1 MVYLWWCNTN
11 KRKTRPK
18 DKESQINTPINY
30 TEKFEQTLREIDQ
43 AVAEKIGDTFEL
55 PTSKLFAV
63 DYVRGEVPAIRQVA
77 EDSDIYGML
86 EDTFNA
92 VLLFDSG
99 YNGFAIVT
107 TGWAAP
113 INKDDD
119 ADNEVAPS
127 QHPERKRVRLMTMM
141 HNGKMGSSIRF
152 TGDKTVT
159 YDEGNAM
166 GSLASAM
173 QDMYDIVRALKV
185 SSAKENERQL
195 P

>member
-1 MVYLWWCNTN
+1 M
-11 KRKTRPK
+11 
-18 DKESQINTPINY
+18 NTPINY

-63 DYVRGEVPAIRQVA
+63 DYVRGEVPAIRQIA

-92 VLLFDSG
+92 VMLFDSG

>member
-1 MVYLWWCNTN
+1 MNTAI
-11 KRKTRPK
+11 T
-18 DKESQINTPINY
+18 Y

-43 AVAEKIGDTFEL
+43 AVA
-55 PTSKLFAV
+55 SKVESLTTDPFNLGKSILFAV
-63 DYVRGEVPAIRQVA
+63 DYVRGEVPAIKNIDEQG
-77 EDSDIYGML
+77 DIYEML
-86 EDTFNA
+86 DDTLNA
-92 VLLFDSG
+92 VRLFSME
-99 YNGFAIVT
+99 YNGFAVVT

-113 INKDDD
+113 IDKDNDD
-119 ADNEVAPS
+119 NNEIAPS

-152 TGDKTVT
+152 TDSETVT

-173 QDMYDIVRALKV
+173 QDMYDVVRALKV

>member
-1 MVYLWWCNTN
+1 M
-11 KRKTRPK
+11 
-18 DKESQINTPINY
+18 NTPINY
-30 TEKFEQTLREIDQ
+30 SEKFEQTLREIDQ
-43 AVAEKIGDTFEL
+43 AISSRVEKDTDTPFDIGNAM
-55 PTSKLFAV
+55 LFAV
-63 DYVRGEVPAIRQVA
+63 DYVRGEVPAIRKIA
-77 EDSDIYGML
+77 EHADVYEML
-86 EDTFNA
+86 DDTFNA

-107 TGWAAP
+107 CGWAAP
-113 INKDDD
+113 IVKGED
-119 ADNEVAPS
+119 ADEIAPS

-152 TGDKTVT
+152 TDEESVT

-173 QDMYDIVRALKV
+173 QDMSDVVRALKTA
-185 SSAKENERQL
+185 SIQNERQL

>member
-1 MVYLWWCNTN
+1 MGYLGWCNTN

-18 DKESQINTPINY
+18 EKESQMNTPINY

-63 DYVRGEVPAIRQVA
+63 DYVRGEVPAIRQIA
-77 EDSDIYGML
+77 EDGDIYGML
-86 EDTFNA
+86 DDTLNA
-92 VLLFDSG
+92 VMLFDSG
-99 YNGFAIVT
+99 YNGFAVVT

-113 INKDDD
+113 INKEDDD
-119 ADNEVAPS
+119 EIAPS
-127 QHPERKRVRLMTMM
+127 KHPERKRVRLMTMM

-152 TGDKTVT
+152 TGDETVT

>member
-1 MVYLWWCNTN
+1 MNTAI
-11 KRKTRPK
+11 T
-18 DKESQINTPINY
+18 Y

-43 AVAEKIGDTFEL
+43 AVAEKVGNTFEL
-55 PTSKLFAV
+55 PTARLFAV
-63 DYVRGEVPAIRQVA
+63 DYVRGEVPAVRQVA

-86 EDTFNA
+86 EDVFNA

-107 TGWAAP
+107 TGWASP
-113 INKDDD
+113 IDKDND
-119 ADNEVAPS
+119 ANNEIAPS

-152 TGDKTVT
+152 TGDETVT

-173 QDMYDIVRALKV
+173 QDMYDVVRALK
-185 SSAKENERQL
+185 SASIQNERQL

>member
-1 MVYLWWCNTN
+1 MNT
-11 KRKTRPK
+11 
-18 DKESQINTPINY
+18 SINY

-113 INKDDD
+113 INKDDVD
-119 ADNEVAPS
+119 EIAPS

-152 TGDKTVT
+152 TGDETVT

>member
-1 MVYLWWCNTN
+1 MNTSI
-11 KRKTRPK
+11 T
-18 DKESQINTPINY
+18 Y

-43 AVAEKIGDTFEL
+43 AVAEKVGNTFEL
-55 PTSKLFAV
+55 PTARLFAV
-63 DYVRGEVPAIRQVA
+63 DYVRGEVPAVRQVA
-77 EDSDIYGML
+77 EDSDIYSML
-86 EDTFNA
+86 EDMFNA

-99 YNGFAIVT
+99 YNGFAVVT
-107 TGWAAP
+107 TGWASP
-113 INKDDD
+113 IDKEND
-119 ADNEVAPS
+119 ANNDIAPS
-127 QHPERKRVRLMTMM
+127 QHPERKRVRLMTMC

-152 TGDKTVT
+152 TGDETVT

-173 QDMYDIVRALKV
+173 QDLYDIVRALKV

>member
-1 MVYLWWCNTN
+1 M
-11 KRKTRPK
+11 
-18 DKESQINTPINY
+18 NTPINY

-43 AVAEKIGDTFEL
+43 AVASKIESLTTDPFNLG
-55 PTSKLFAV
+55 KAILFAV
-63 DYVRGEVPAIRQVA
+63 DYVRGEVPAIKNIDEQG
-77 EDSDIYGML
+77 DIYEML
-86 EDTFNA
+86 DDKLNA
-92 VLLFDSG
+92 VRLFSME
-99 YNGFAIVT
+99 YNGFAVVT
-107 TGWAAP
+107 AGWAAP
-113 INKDDD
+113 INEEDVD
-119 ADNEVAPS
+119 EIAPS
-127 QHPERKRVRLMTMM
+127 QHPERKRVRLMTMC

-152 TGDKTVT
+152 TGDETVT

>member
-1 MVYLWWCNTN
+1 MNTSI
-11 KRKTRPK
+11 T
-18 DKESQINTPINY
+18 Y

-43 AVAEKIGDTFEL
+43 AVA
-55 PTSKLFAV
+55 SKVESLTTDPFNLGKSILFAV
-63 DYVRGEVPAIRQVA
+63 DYVRGEVPAIRKIA
-77 EDSDIYGML
+77 EHADVYEML
-86 EDTFNA
+86 DDTFNA

-107 TGWAAP
+107 CGWAAP
-113 INKDDD
+113 IVKGED
-119 ADNEVAPS
+119 ADEIAPS
-127 QHPERKRVRLMTMM
+127 QHPERRRVRLMTMC

-152 TGDKTVT
+152 TDEEAVT

-173 QDMYDIVRALKV
+173 QDMHDVVRALKTA
-185 SSAKENERQL
+185 SIQNERQL

>member
-1 MVYLWWCNTN
+1 MNTAI
-11 KRKTRPK
+11 T
-18 DKESQINTPINY
+18 Y
-30 TEKFEQTLREIDQ
+30 TEKFEQTLKEIDQ
-43 AVAEKIGDTFEL
+43 AVAEKVGNTFEL
-55 PTSKLFAV
+55 PTARLFAV
-63 DYVRGEVPAIRQVA
+63 DYVRGEVPAVRQVA

-86 EDTFNA
+86 EDVFNA

-99 YNGFAIVT
+99 YNGFAVVT
-107 TGWAAP
+107 TGWASP
-113 INKDDD
+113 IDKDND
-119 ADNEVAPS
+119 ANNEIAPS

-173 QDMYDIVRALKV
+173 QDLHDVIRALKV

>member
-1 MVYLWWCNTN
+1 M
-11 KRKTRPK
+11 
-18 DKESQINTPINY
+18 NTPINY
-30 TEKFEQTLREIDQ
+30 SEKFEQTLKEIDQ
-43 AVAEKIGDTFEL
+43 AVADKIGNTFDL

-63 DYVRGEVPAIRQVA
+63 DYIRGEVPAVRQVA

-86 EDTFNA
+86 DDTLNA

-113 INKDDD
+113 IKKGDDE
-119 ADNEVAPS
+119 ANEIAPS
-127 QHPERKRVRLMTMM
+127 QHPERKRCRLMTMC

-152 TGDKTVT
+152 VGDEVVT
-159 YDEGNAM
+159 YDEGNAS

-173 QDMYDIVRALKV
+173 QDMYDIVRAMKV
-185 SSAKENERQL
+185 ASAKANERQL

>member
-1 MVYLWWCNTN
+1 MNTSI
-11 KRKTRPK
+11 T
-18 DKESQINTPINY
+18 Y

-43 AVAEKIGDTFEL
+43 AVAEKVGNTFEL
-55 PTSKLFAV
+55 PLAKLFAV
-63 DYVRGEVPAIRQVA
+63 DYVRGEVPAVRQVA

-86 EDTFNA
+86 EDVFNA

-99 YNGFAIVT
+99 YNGFAVVT
-107 TGWAAP
+107 TGWASP
-113 INKDDD
+113 IDEDND
-119 ADNEVAPS
+119 ANNDIAPS
-127 QHPERKRVRLMTMM
+127 QHPERKRVRLMTMC

-152 TGDKTVT
+152 TGDETVT

-173 QDMYDIVRALKV
+173 QDMYDVVRALKV

>member
-1 MVYLWWCNTN
+1 MNTAI
-11 KRKTRPK
+11 T
-18 DKESQINTPINY
+18 Y

-43 AVAEKIGDTFEL
+43 AVASKVESEATSPFDIGNAM
-55 PTSKLFAV
+55 LFAV
-63 DYVRGEVPAIRQVA
+63 DYVRGEVPAIRKIA
-77 EDSDIYGML
+77 EHADVYEML
-86 EDTFNA
+86 DDTFNA

-107 TGWAAP
+107 CGWAAP
-113 INKDDD
+113 ITKGND
-119 ADNEVAPS
+119 ADNEIAPS
-127 QHPERKRVRLMTMM
+127 EHPERKRVRLMTMC

-152 TGDKTVT
+152 TDEEAVT

-173 QDMYDIVRALKV
+173 QDMYDVVRALK
-185 SSAKENERQL
+185 SASIQNERQL

>member
-1 MVYLWWCNTN
+1 MNTAI
-11 KRKTRPK
+11 T
-18 DKESQINTPINY
+18 Y

-43 AVAEKIGDTFEL
+43 AVAEKVGNTFEL
-55 PTSKLFAV
+55 PTARLFAV
-63 DYVRGEVPAIRQVA
+63 DYVRGEVPAVRQVA

-86 EDTFNA
+86 EDMFNA

-99 YNGFAIVT
+99 YNGFAVVT
-107 TGWAAP
+107 TGWASP
-113 INKDDD
+113 IDKDND
-119 ADNEVAPS
+119 ANNDIAPS
-127 QHPERKRVRLMTMM
+127 QHPERKRVRLMTMC

-152 TGDKTVT
+152 TDDEAVT

-173 QDMYDIVRALKV
+173 QDLYDIVRALKV
-185 SSAKENERQL
+185 SSSKQNERQL